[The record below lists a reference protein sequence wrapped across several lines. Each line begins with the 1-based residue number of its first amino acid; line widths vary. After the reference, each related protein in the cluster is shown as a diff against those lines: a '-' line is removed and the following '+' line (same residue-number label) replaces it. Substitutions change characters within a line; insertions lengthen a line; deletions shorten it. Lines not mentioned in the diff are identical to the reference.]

1 VSERRCPTCG
11 GLVGADAEWCGQ
23 CFARLDEPGPPE
35 EVVAAPTAALVPD
48 EPVLAATPQAR
59 PAGSTAGETG
69 IRVEGDLVVWDCPR
83 CGTENPIEASACTA
97 CGAAFGQLFEEEEAR
112 PTVRPGRA
120 ARLSILFPG
129 LGHAAVGRRAEG
141 VARAVVFGYA
151 AATMVA
157 ILVMRGGSGLGPFMA
172 LFLLCSA
179 AAAAFYVLAAVD
191 AARLAGGDPPILS
204 SRGLLYGAV
213 GLVLVTVTVLVITG
227 IRASRGA

>member
-1 VSERRCPTCG
+1 
-11 GLVGADAEWCGQ
+11 
-23 CFARLDEPGPPE
+23 
-35 EVVAAPTAALVPD
+35 
-48 EPVLAATPQAR
+48 
-59 PAGSTAGETG
+59 
-69 IRVEGDLVVWDCPR
+69 
-83 CGTENPIEASACTA
+83 
-97 CGAAFGQLFEEEEAR
+97 
-112 PTVRPGRA
+112 
-120 ARLSILFPG
+120 
-129 LGHAAVGRRAEG
+129 VGRRAEG

-151 AATMVA
+151 AATVVA